1 MSVPKD
7 RMTVIVGG
15 RDDGSRR
22 RGGGGGAGGQGAD
35 DWRLDLTYANNGD
48 VKSTPHNVLTILQH
62 DENIAGLFRLD
73 EFANRVVL
81 TRDPPWTGGSRDEF
95 SESDGLELAAWL
107 GSPHRYRMAVSAELV
122 MQSVEAIARRSR
134 FHPVRDYLRAL
145 HWDGQQRIERMFPD
159 RFGADDSA
167 YTRDAAKCFMV
178 SAVARILWVDPLVS
192 TNGAQVDFMLV
203 LEGAQ
208 GVRKTSAVRT
218 LFNAKWYAEAM
229 ESPAS
234 KDFYQ
239 ALRGRW
245 GVEIGEMDSF
255 GKADVTKV
263 KQAITSRFDVYRPSY
278 GRYSRTFRRECVF
291 IGTTNEVEYLR
302 DATGG
307 RRFLP
312 VRVSGVDIGGIIDE
326 RDQLWAE
333 AVALFDDGYPWWQ
346 LPAAAAAEQADRYAD
361 DSWTEIILPWL
372 RGKGDDKTYPS
383 RLGSMDRTLYGVSWV
398 TTTELLSY
406 ALRIDVGKHGKPE
419 QMRVA
424 AIMKHLGWQPER
436 ITANGARE
444 RRWRRPVDG
453 GPNDAPF

>member
-1 MSVPKD
+1 MSSPKE
-7 RMTVIVGG
+7 RMTIIDGG
-15 RDDGSRR
+15 KGGAGRK
-22 RGGGGGAGGQGAD
+22 RGGGGTSPD
-35 DWRLDLTYANNGD
+35 DWRRDLVYASNGD
-48 VKSTPHNVLTILQH
+48 VKGVPHNVLL
-62 DENIAGLFRLD
+62 ALD
-73 EFANRVVL
+73 EFANRVAL
-81 TRDPPWTGGSRDEF
+81 SRDPPWIGASRDEF
-95 SESDGLELAAWL
+95 TEADGLELSAWL
-107 GSPHRYRMAVSAELV
+107 GSPHRYRMSVGADLV
-122 MQSVEAIARRSR
+122 MSSVEAIARRNR
-134 FHPVRDYLRAL
+134 FHPVRSYLRGL
-145 HWDGQQRIERMFPD
+145 EWDGVERIARMFPD
-159 RFGADDSA
+159 RFGGDDSA

-178 SAVARILWVDPLVS
+178 SAVARILWIDPLVA

-203 LEGAQ
+203 LEGPQ

-218 LFNAKWYAEAM
+218 LFGAQWYAEAM

-278 GRYSRTFRRECVF
+278 GRYPKTFRRECVF
-291 IGTTNEVEYLR
+291 VGTTNENEYLR

-312 VRVSGVDIGGIIDE
+312 VRVSGVDIAGIAAD

-333 AVALFDDGYPWWQ
+333 AVQLFDAGHPWWK
-346 LPAAAAAEQADRYAD
+346 LPAAAAAEQADRYAE
-361 DSWTEIILPWL
+361 DSWADVIVPWL
-372 RGKGDDKTYPS
+372 RGKGDEKNYPS
-383 RLGSMDRTLYGVSWV
+383 RLGAMERTLHGVEWT
-398 TTTELLSY
+398 TTTEILSW
-406 ALRIDVGKHGKPE
+406 ALRIDVGKHGRPE

-424 AIMKHLGWQPER
+424 AIMKHLGWLPER
-436 ITANGARE
+436 VTTGGSRE
-444 RRWRRPVDG
+444 RRWRQPADG

>member
-1 MSVPKD
+1 MSD
-7 RMTVIVGG
+7 RLTIIDGG
-15 RDDGSRR
+15 KGDGSRK
-22 RGGGGGAGGQGAD
+22 RGRGPQPD
-35 DWRLDLTYANNGD
+35 DWRRDLIHANNGD
-48 VKSTPHNVLTILQH
+48 VKCNAHNALLILQH
-62 DENIAGLFRLD
+62 DEHLSGLFALD
-73 EFANRVVL
+73 EFANRVSL
-81 TRDPPWTGGSRDEF
+81 NREPPWLGGTQDEF
-95 SESDGLELAAWL
+95 SEADGLELAAWL
-107 GSPHRYRMAVSAELV
+107 GNPNRYRMPIGAELV
-122 MQSVEAIARRSR
+122 MQSVEAMARRAR
-134 FHPVRDYLRAL
+134 HHPVRRYLRSL
-145 HWDGQQRIERMFPD
+145 TWDGVPRIERMFPD
-159 RFGADDSA
+159 RFGSEDSA
-167 YTRDAAKCFMV
+167 YTRDAAACFLV
-178 SAVARILWVDPLVS
+178 SAAARILWVDPRVP

-208 GVRKTSAVRT
+208 GVRKTSAVRE
-218 LFNAKWYAEAM
+218 LFGAQWYAEAM

-278 GRYSRTFRRECVF
+278 GRYPRTFRRECVF
-291 IGTTNEVEYLR
+291 VGTTNETEYLR

-312 VRVSGVDIGGIIDE
+312 VRVSGVDIPGIVAD

-333 AVALFDDGYPWWQ
+333 AVALFDGGYPWWK

-361 DSWTEIILPWL
+361 DSWAEIIQPWL
-372 RGKGDDKTYPS
+372 RGKADDKAYPS
-383 RLGSMDRTLYGVSWV
+383 RLGCMDRTLYGVTWV

-406 ALRIDVGKHGKPE
+406 ALRIDVGKHGRPE

-424 AIMKHLGWQPER
+424 AVMKHLGWQPDR
-436 ITANGARE
+436 VTTGGTRE
-444 RRWRRPVDG
+444 RRWKKPADG
-453 GPNDAPF
+453 GASDAPF

>member
-1 MSVPKD
+1 MGPTE
-7 RMTVIVGG
+7 RITIPVGG
-15 RDDGSRR
+15 RVDGAR
-22 RGGGGGAGGQGAD
+22 QPEVD
-35 DWRLDLTYANNGD
+35 DWRRDLTHATNGD
-48 VKSTPHNVLTILQH
+48 VKPTPHNVLTVLQN
-62 DENIAGLFRLD
+62 DEHLAGLFALD

-81 TRDPPWTGGSRDEF
+81 KRDPPWAGGSREEF
-95 SESDGLELAAWL
+95 NESDGLELAAWL
-107 GSPHRYRMAVSAELV
+107 GSPYRYRMAVSAELV

-134 FHPVRDYLRAL
+134 YHPVRTYLRDL
-145 HWDGQQRIERMFPD
+145 RWDGVSRIERMFPD

-178 SAVARILWVDPLVS
+178 SAAARVLWLDPLVP

-218 LFNAKWYAEAM
+218 LFGAQWYAEAM

-239 ALRGRW
+239 ALRGWW

-278 GRYSRTFRRECVF
+278 GRYPRTFRRECVF
-291 IGTTNEVEYLR
+291 VGTTNETEYLR

-312 VRVSGVDIGGIIDE
+312 VRVGGVDIDGISVD

-333 AVALFDDGYPWWQ
+333 AVALFDKGYEWWQ

-361 DSWTEIILPWL
+361 DSWAEIIIPWL

-383 RLGSMDRTLYGVSWV
+383 RLGVMDRTLHGVPWT
-398 TTTELLSY
+398 TTTELLSC
-406 ALRIDVGKHGKPE
+406 ALRIDVGKHGRPE

-436 ITANGARE
+436 VMTGGARE
-444 RRWRRPVDG
+444 RRWKKPVDG
-453 GPNDAPF
+453 GPSDAPF